1 MSACILV
8 TGAQG
13 QVGHALMGQAPEHLQ
28 VTGLASTELDIRDP
42 LVVEQCIARLQPR
55 LIINA
60 AAYTAVDKAESDAAQ
75 AYAVNAEGVANLA
88 RSAARHGAGVL
99 HISTDYVFAG
109 DSPQPYREDA
119 PTAPI
124 NVYGASKLAGEQLL
138 RELCPQS
145 LILRTSWV
153 FGSHGN
159 NFVKTMLRLARERD
173 ELSVVDDQLGC
184 PTSANSIAAALWS
197 LSASYLAQGS
207 LPWGIYHFSGQPACS
222 WHEFAME
229 IFRQTVELGL
239 LRHAPRVRPITTAE
253 YPTPAIR
260 PAWSVLDCSK
270 IHDLLGIAQ
279 PEWRRDLGQA
289 LQEQH
294 RQGPEGQAAKASPER
309 AC

>member
-28 VTGLASTELDIRDP
+28 VTGLASSELDIRDP
-42 LVVEQCIARLQPR
+42 LAVEQCIARLQPR

-222 WHEFAME
+222 WHAFALE
-229 IFRQTVELGL
+229 IFRQAQACGL
-239 LRHAPRVRPITTAE
+239 LQKAPQVHPIATQQ
-253 YPTPAIR
+253 YPTPARR
-260 PAWSVLDCSK
+260 PPCSVLDTHQGQQLLKLHAPNWHIELTNCLNK
-270 IHDLLGIAQ
+270 IH
-279 PEWRRDLGQA
+279 
-289 LQEQH
+289 QEIIH
-294 RQGPEGQAAKASPER
+294 EAYPKARPKL
-309 AC
+309 